1 MGSPVRTH
9 RGNGTLP
16 RGGKRSIVPGYA
28 YPLLLA
34 AGFVAGF
41 INTLAGS
48 GSLVTLPALIFLGLP
63 ATVANGTNRLAILM
77 QNVVAVSRFRD
88 FGVLDVRKSW
98 VLALPAIA
106 GAIVGARLAV
116 DLDEELLR
124 RAIGALFL
132 LFLPVIAFRPERWL
146 VGQRADRA
154 GHSWGVWAGL
164 FAVGVYGGFI
174 QAGVG
179 VFLLVCLVLGAGY
192 DLVRANAI
200 KVLIVLCFT
209 VFALAIFIR
218 HDQVSWLPGLTLG
231 VGNMAGAWWATRL
244 ATQRGAEFVR
254 WLLFAV
260 VAVSGILLVIG
271 WN

>member
-1 MGSPVRTH
+1 MPA
-9 RGNGTLP
+9 
-16 RGGKRSIVPGYA
+16 YA

-88 FGVLDVRKSW
+88 FGVLDVRKNA
-98 VLALPAIA
+98 VLAVPAIA
-106 GAIVGARLAV
+106 GALVGARLAV

-124 RAIGALFL
+124 RSIGALFL
-132 LFLPVIAFRPERWL
+132 LFLPVIVFRPERWL
-146 VGQRADRA
+146 VGMRSEGSRH
-154 GHSWGVWAGL
+154 GWGVWLGL
-164 FAVGVYGGFI
+164 FAVGIYGGFI

-179 VFLLVCLVLGAGY
+179 IFLLVCLVLGAGY
-192 DLVRANAI
+192 DLVRANGI

-209 VFALAIFIR
+209 VFALAVFVR
-218 HDQVSWLPGLTLG
+218 HGQVAWLPGLTLG

-244 ATQRGAEFVR
+244 ASERGAEFVR

-260 VAVSGILLVIG
+260 VAVSGVLLMVG
-271 WN
+271 WS